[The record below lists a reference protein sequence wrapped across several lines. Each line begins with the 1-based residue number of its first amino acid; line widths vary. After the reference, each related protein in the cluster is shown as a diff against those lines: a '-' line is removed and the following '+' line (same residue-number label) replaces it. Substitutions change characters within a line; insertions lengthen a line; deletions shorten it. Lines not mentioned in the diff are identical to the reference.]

1 MTYHIIPNN
10 DLKEHTPSADCFC
23 QPVMSTSTPFPFFD
37 HNAVD
42 GREATERRTGKA
54 REGKG
59 WLLVKQ
65 SEPE

>member
-23 QPVMSTSTPFPFFD
+23 QPVLSSEEPFTTFD

-54 REGKG
+54 IKGKG
-59 WLLVKQ
+59 WTIKKE
-65 SEPE
+65 EP